1 MNGPGNVAEVGG
13 YVVFEAFA
21 ADVLQQ
27 LLLLRNL
34 GYARAAEGLERIV
47 GEFTWTRV
55 AANHAA
61 AIIGRVA
68 RIYSTSPCRAISR
81 MASKTSVCKHN
92 NCMKL
97 LQDALCPVATWL
109 RQAS

>member
-1 MNGPGNVAEVGG
+1 
-13 YVVFEAFA
+13 
-21 ADVLQQ
+21 
-27 LLLLRNL
+27 
-34 GYARAAEGLERIV
+34 
-47 GEFTWTRV
+47 
-55 AANHAA
+55 
-61 AIIGRVA
+61 
-68 RIYSTSPCRAISR
+68 